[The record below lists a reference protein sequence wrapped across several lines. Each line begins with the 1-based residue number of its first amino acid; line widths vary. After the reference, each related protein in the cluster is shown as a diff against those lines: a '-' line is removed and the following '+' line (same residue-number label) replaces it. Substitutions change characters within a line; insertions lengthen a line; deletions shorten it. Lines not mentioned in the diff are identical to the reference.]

1 MKYLRAYKEFAS
13 EKDAAKFVAEC
24 EEQFEKSLSRVAEEV
39 CSDPSIRLIALSG
52 PSCSGKTTTANK
64 LISELTARGRAVRVV
79 SIDDF
84 YYDKEMLNRMTPKES
99 GVEIDYDSVS
109 TIDLPALAECIR
121 EIFSDETTLIPKFDF
136 KEGRR
141 VGYVEVD
148 PDDNE
153 MFIFEGIQAIYP
165 EITRLFAEY
174 PSKSV
179 YICVEN
185 GLDFGDIKFEPNEIR
200 MLRRIVRDYHFR
212 NSSPEFT
219 LYLWESV
226 RSNEENSIF
235 PYVSGSDIMIDS
247 AMPFEINLLKP
258 YLENILSL
266 MPPDNEFIG
275 TARSIIEKIKD
286 IRPISKDHLR
296 ENSLYYEFI

>member
-1 MKYLRAYKEFAS
+1 MKYLRSYKNFTS
-13 EKDAAKFVAEC
+13 ENDVAKFVSEC
-24 EEQFEKSLSRVAEEV
+24 EDRFEQSLSRVAETICADRSV
-39 CSDPSIRLIALSG
+39 RLIALSG

-84 YYDKEMLNRMTPKES
+84 YYDKEILNQMTPKNS
-99 GVEIDYDSVS
+99 KVEIDYDSVS

-121 EIFSDETTLIPKFDF
+121 EIFSDEKTLIPKFDF

-141 VGYVEVD
+141 VGYVEVE

-165 EITRLFAEY
+165 EITELFSKY
-174 PSKSV
+174 PCRSV
-179 YICVEN
+179 YICVES

-212 NSSPEFT
+212 NSLPEFT

-226 RSNEENSIF
+226 RANEETSIF
-235 PYVSGSDIMIDS
+235 PYVSASDIMIDS

-258 YLENILSL
+258 YLENILAS

-275 TARSIIEKIKD
+275 IARSIIEKIAD
-286 IRPISKDHLR
+286 IQPISKDHLR